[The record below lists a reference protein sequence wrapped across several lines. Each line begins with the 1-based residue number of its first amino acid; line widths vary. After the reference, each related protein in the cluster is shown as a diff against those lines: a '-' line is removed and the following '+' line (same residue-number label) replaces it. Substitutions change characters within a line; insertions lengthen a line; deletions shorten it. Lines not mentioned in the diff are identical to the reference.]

1 MTRRPLEP
9 MPESNPS
16 TAPVA
21 DLQRR
26 ISDLQ
31 RERVH
36 LVTLVEILQEIT
48 GTLNFVDILQT
59 ITQKLGETFGL
70 DRCSIFL
77 SERGGT
83 TARLVASYE
92 DPGIRN
98 YVVDL
103 GRYPELKRSL
113 DSGEV
118 VFIPDAAA
126 DPNLRHI
133 QAALAS
139 RNVKTITVVPITW
152 RRVAIGAIFLRTE
165 RDAPAF
171 SEQDI
176 AFTEAVA
183 AVAAKALRVVYRYE
197 RLLRRHT
204 EQTEAARQ
212 AERERIAL
220 IGYLRRLM
228 DGVAERHDQHSEEQ
242 LGRTVAGELDRLV
255 DITMAVLAEEGR
267 GR

>member
-1 MTRRPLEP
+1 MTDD
-9 MPESNPS
+9 
-16 TAPVA
+16 TASAPA
-21 DLQRR
+21 IDDLQRR
-26 ISDLQ
+26 VSDLQ

-36 LVTLVEILQEIT
+36 LVTLVEMLQEIA

-77 SERGGT
+77 TERSDN

-103 GRYPELKRSL
+103 GRYPELKQSL

-118 VFIPDAAA
+118 VFIADARN
-126 DPNLRHI
+126 DPKLKHI
-133 QAALAS
+133 RGALTT

-152 RRVAIGAIFLRTE
+152 RRVAIGAIFLRTDA
-165 RDAPAF
+165 DAPAF

-228 DGVAERHDQHSEEQ
+228 ETVAERHDQQSEEQ
-242 LGRTVAGELDRLV
+242 LGRTVGDELDRLV
-255 DITMAVLAEEGR
+255 DITMAVLAEEGK

>member
-1 MTRRPLEP
+1 MSDSAAST
-9 MPESNPS
+9 PS
-16 TAPVA
+16 TA
-21 DLQRR
+21 DLRR
-26 ISDLQ
+26 RVSDLQ

-36 LVTLVEILQEIT
+36 LVTLVDIMQEIT

-77 SERGGT
+77 SERSGN

-92 DPGIRN
+92 DPSIRN

-118 VFIPDAAA
+118 VFIPDAQD
-126 DPNLRHI
+126 DPNLKHI
-133 QAALAS
+133 KAALAS
-139 RNVKTITVVPITW
+139 RKVKTITVVPITW

-165 RDAPAF
+165 RDGAAF

-183 AVAAKALRVVYRYE
+183 AVAAKAVRVVYRYE
-197 RLLRRHT
+197 RLVRRHA
-204 EQTEAARQ
+204 EQTEAVRH

-228 DGVAERHDQHSEEQ
+228 DAVAARQDHQSEEQ

-255 DITMAVLAEEGR
+255 DITMAVLAEEGK

>member
-1 MTRRPLEP
+1 MADAPPSSPQAPDALQARIRDLE
-9 MPESNPS
+9 
-16 TAPVA
+16 
-21 DLQRR
+21 
-26 ISDLQ
+26 
-31 RERVH
+31 RERTH
-36 LVTLVEILQEIT
+36 LVTLVDILQEVT

-77 SERGGT
+77 SERGGR

-103 GRYPELKRSL
+103 ARYPELKRSL
-113 DSGEV
+113 DSGEI
-118 VFIPDAAA
+118 VFIPDAQH
-126 DPNLRHI
+126 DPNLKHI
-133 QAALAS
+133 RGPLAN

-165 RDAPAF
+165 RDGAAF

-176 AFTEAVA
+176 AFTQAVA
-183 AVAAKALRVVYRYE
+183 QLAAKALRVVYRYE
-197 RLLRRHT
+197 RLMKRHA
-204 EQTEAARQ
+204 EQTEAARR

-220 IGYLRRLM
+220 IGFLRRLM
-228 DGVAERHDQHSEEQ
+228 GSVAERHGHQTEEQ
-242 LGRTVAGELDRLV
+242 LGKTVADELDRLV
-255 DITMAVLAEEGR
+255 DITMAVLAEEGK

>member
-1 MTRRPLEP
+1 
-9 MPESNPS
+9 MPETPP
-16 TAPVA
+16 APDPA

-26 ISDLQ
+26 IADLQ

-59 ITQKLGETFGL
+59 ITSKLGETFGL

-77 SERGGT
+77 SEGGGN

-118 VFIPDAAA
+118 VFIPDAQA
-126 DPNLRHI
+126 DPNLKHI
-133 QAALAS
+133 QGALAS
-139 RNVKTITVVPITW
+139 RKVKTITVVPITW
-152 RRVAIGAIFLRTE
+152 RRVAIGAIFLRTD

-197 RLLRRHT
+197 RLLRRHA
-204 EQTEAARQ
+204 EQTETIRRT
-212 AERERIAL
+212 ERERIAL
-220 IGYLRRLM
+220 FGYLRKLM
-228 DGVAERHDQHSEEQ
+228 DAVAERHDTQADEQ
-242 LGRTVAGELDRLV
+242 LGRTVVEELERLV
-255 DITMAVLAEEGR
+255 DITMAVLAEEGK